1 MTSILSISMTEK
13 TGYFHELVMSLYP
26 KPTTIANNLAHVI
39 TRMRE
44 QRTIQLMRKALDID

>member
-13 TGYFHELVMSLYP
+13 TGYFLELVMSLYP